1 MQQWYREHVDNAFLV
16 KKFQSLAFVPTDRV
30 IDAFEGLVTSLDP
43 ETDELLGDFLV
54 YFETT
59 WIGIVQRGRRRRP
72 LFDIDLWN
80 VHDRVENNLPRTNN
94 YIEGWDDACD
104 QRVGVTHRTIRR
116 LVTKNRKDQ
125 ANNELLL
132 EQISAGI
139 SVGPSKKIYQTLNL
153 RLKAI

>member
-1 MQQWYREHVDNAFLV
+1 MRYSCNCFLRDWT
-16 KKFQSLAFVPTDRV
+16 LRRLPTDTRATDV
-30 IDAFEGLVTSLDP
+30 WPKGHFTDRSFDLQDID
-43 ETDELLGDFLV
+43 
-54 YFETT
+54 
-59 WIGIVQRGRRRRP
+59 RP